1 MKANLEFRIKNLELR
16 IKNCFLAGSGYPLAG
31 IRRFAGSLL
40 STVII
45 ATLFLLT
52 VTVSAE
58 APYTAVRKPIF
69 AGSFYPADK
78 HQLEKKIDGYLKEA
92 VAKSEKIPSQIFGVI
107 SPHAGYEYS
116 GQVAAYGYNQ
126 IKGKDYKTV
135 IIIGSSH
142 QVPFK
147 GISIYPSGSWETPLG
162 NVQIDRK
169 IAQYLMD
176 NCKSVKVYP
185 AAFTR
190 EHSLEVQVPFLQRS
204 LKSFTIVPLITGSL
218 DGDDYKNLSDALL
231 KLLKE
236 NPKDILI
243 VASSDMSHF
252 HSYNKASQMDK
263 LALKDIDEL
272 NIEKLFENLYNANCE
287 LCGAPGVIT
296 LMMVASKLNGQA
308 KTLYY
313 ANSGDV
319 TRDKNR
325 VVGYGA
331 VAFMYPD
338 KSDSALSK
346 QEQNTLL
353 MIARKT
359 LDEYISKGNI
369 PQFDIKAG
377 KLLEKRGVFV
387 TLTKNHDLRGC
398 IGYIVPVAPLY
409 KAVIE
414 MTVSASTRD
423 PRFPPV
429 SKGELKDINIE
440 ISALTPLKLISDP
453 ADIEVGKHGLY
464 ITKGNYSGLLLPQV
478 ATEHKWN
485 REEFLRQTCI
495 KAGLPQNAW
504 KDKGTSIYTFM
515 AQIFSE

>member
-1 MKANLEFRIKNLELR
+1 M
-16 IKNCFLAGSGYPLAG
+16 
-31 IRRFAGSLL
+31 
-40 STVII
+40 
-45 ATLFLLT
+45 
-52 VTVSAE
+52 
-58 APYTAVRKPIF
+58 
-69 AGSFYPADK
+69 
-78 HQLEKKIDGYLKEA
+78 
-92 VAKSEKIPSQIFGVI
+92 
-107 SPHAGYEYS
+107 
-116 GQVAAYGYNQ
+116 
-126 IKGKDYKTV
+126 

-162 NVQIDRK
+162 NVRIDRK

-185 AAFTR
+185 AAFAR

-204 LKSFTIVPLITGSL
+204 LKSFTIVPLVTGSL
-218 DGDDYKNLSDALL
+218 DGEDYKNLSDALL
-231 KLLKE
+231 KLLKQ
-236 NPKDILI
+236 NPKDIL
-243 VASSDMSHF
+243 VVTSSDMSHF

-263 LALKDIDEL
+263 LALKDIEEL
-272 NIEKLFENLYNANCE
+272 GFEKLFNNLYSGNCE

-296 LMMVASKLNGQA
+296 LLMVASKLNGRA
-308 KTLYY
+308 KILNY

-319 TRDKNR
+319 TSDKDR

-331 VAFMYPD
+331 VAFTYPD
-338 KSDSALSK
+338 KSDSALSR

-369 PQFDIKAG
+369 PQFDIKESR
-377 KLLEKRGVFV
+377 LLEKRGVFV

-398 IGYIVPVAPLY
+398 IGYIVPVVPLY

-440 ISALTPLKLISDP
+440 ISALTPLRLIDDP
-453 ADIEVGKHGLY
+453 GGIEMGKHGLY
-464 ITKGNYSGLLLPQV
+464 ITKGNHSGLLLPQV
-478 ATEHKWN
+478 AAEHKWN

-504 KDKGTSIYTFM
+504 KDKGTSIYTFT